1 MGQNARAYDNPRG
14 REALTEQLIN
24 RKLLL
29 LDAKRNLFE
38 RDEEFKAQLAKI
50 KDELL
55 YNYAVKKAL
64 SGARVTDDE
73 VKKYY
78 DEHKSDMVSK
88 EKVNV
93 SHILVEEEDACRD
106 IMEEIKRGDISFED
120 AAAKYSS
127 CPSKDAGGALGEASR
142 GQFVPEFENAMF
154 GAEEGALVGPVK
166 TQFGYH
172 IIRVNSKIP
181 SEEMDFDE
189 IKEQLRESLLRE
201 KQQNTY
207 ASKIRQLMI
216 MYPVDRF

>member
-1 MGQNARAYDNPRG
+1 M
-14 REALTEQLIN
+14 
-24 RKLLL
+24 
-29 LDAKRNLFE
+29 
-38 RDEEFKAQLAKI
+38 
-50 KDELL
+50 
-55 YNYAVKKAL
+55 
-64 SGARVTDDE
+64 
-73 VKKYY
+73 
-78 DEHKSDMVSK
+78 
-88 EKVNV
+88 KVNG
-93 SHILVEEEDACRD
+93 
-106 IMEEIKRGDISFED
+106 KN